1 MKLPQEQALWIHA
14 FITAV
19 FVIACV
25 ALIVFSHNAAAIT
38 FSLAALPTLYAIW
51 VPSPT
56 QQSTSTAI
64 MALIQRLEPMIAA
77 FITSSV
83 QSATTPTVSVPVPA
97 QVATVQ
103 PAPATETDVTASM
116 KAVSPAKEQANV

>member
-77 FITSSV
+77 FITGSV
-83 QSATTPTVSVPVPA
+83 QPVPA
-97 QVATVQ
+97 TQ
-103 PAPATETDVTASM
+103 ETDVTASM
-116 KAVSPAKEQANV
+116 KAVSLPPKETAV